1 MSILCMSQNCPKCH
15 GTGVVKE
22 KDGSIH
28 TCWDCLQDGSL
39 DVHSTKVSDSK
50 VKI

>member
-1 MSILCMSQNCPKCH
+1 MNKECPKCN

-22 KDGSIH
+22 KNGQVH
-28 TCWDCLQDGSL
+28 TCWECLQKGEL
-39 DVHSTKVSDSK
+39 EVHSDKVPDSK

>member
-1 MSILCMSQNCPKCH
+1 MNKDCQKCH

-22 KDGSIH
+22 KNGQIH
-28 TCWDCLQDGSL
+28 TCWDCLQDGNL
-39 DVHSTKVSDSK
+39 EVHSNQVPDSK